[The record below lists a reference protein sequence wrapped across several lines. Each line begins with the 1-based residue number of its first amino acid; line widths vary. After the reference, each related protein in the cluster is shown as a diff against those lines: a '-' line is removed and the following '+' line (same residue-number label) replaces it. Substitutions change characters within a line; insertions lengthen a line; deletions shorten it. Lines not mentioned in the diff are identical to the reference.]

1 MYHIGQDLI
10 RAKVLNKDSSL
21 KVLAFGGESCPTLS
35 TLRQWRPPQS
45 NSLIY
50 NLYGI
55 TEVSCWASCH
65 HIPADQLVGDSSGA
79 CHGNMTFK
87 GKDVEDCI
95 IDEVNVVPLGLPL
108 LDTVIEVRDDNGKV
122 VQEGIGQIY
131 IGGLVFG

>member
-10 RAKVLNKDSSL
+10 RTKILNKDSSL
-21 KVLAFGGESCPTLS
+21 RVLAFGGESCPTLS

-45 NSLIY
+45 NCLIY

-65 HIPADQLVGDSSGA
+65 HIPTDELVEGSSVA
-79 CHGNMTFK
+79 CR

-95 IDEVNVVPLGLPL
+95 IDEANDVPLGFPL
-108 LDTVIEVRDDNGKV
+108 LGTVIEVRDDSGKV
-122 VQEGIGQIY
+122 VQEGMGQIY
-131 IGGLVFG
+131 IGELVFSHSGI

>member
-10 RAKVLNKDSSL
+10 RTKVLNKDSSL
-21 KVLAFGGESCPTLS
+21 RVLAFGGESCPTLP

-65 HIPADQLVGDSSGA
+65 HIPADELVGNSSA
-79 CHGNMTFK
+79 VCHGNMTSK
-87 GKDVEDCI
+87 CKDVEDCV
-95 IDEVNVVPLGLPL
+95 IDEVNDVPLGVPF

-122 VQEGIGQIY
+122 VQEGMGQIY
-131 IGGLVFG
+131 IGELVFC